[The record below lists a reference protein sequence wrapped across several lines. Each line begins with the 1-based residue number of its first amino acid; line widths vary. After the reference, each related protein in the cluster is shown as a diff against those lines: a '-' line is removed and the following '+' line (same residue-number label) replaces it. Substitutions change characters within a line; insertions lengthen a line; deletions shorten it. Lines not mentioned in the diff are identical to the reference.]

1 VIQETTPLKAPIN
14 HWNAMKN
21 KVKFTKPISSD
32 HDGLRFA
39 TPEIVAKY
47 RARRLKCDVLADI
60 SCGIGGQT
68 IFFAKECKKVYAI
81 EIDPVKIEHAK
92 KNCQLYG
99 VDNVEF
105 ICGDALDPEVI
116 NKLPE
121 LDVVFSDPARPPK
134 EKSRLLSSITP
145 SLEDMIGAYSSRTK
159 GFVFEVPPQLTP
171 ERIPFDCEMEYLS
184 LNGKIN
190 RLTLYFNHLKKCNRS
205 AVTLPSGESLCGS
218 GTGDIPESEI
228 MKKFAYEPE
237 PSVVKAELLPEIAEK
252 MSKGENKAYLFR
264 IDSKRVLITS
274 DEKLKC
280 PLLKNQYTVLAETKV
295 SVEDINRKLKE
306 LNAKNALIR
315 GKIDPDNYWNLRNSI
330 EAGLNGDKAIHLYI
344 TDSSA
349 IICQPL
355 VEKD

>member
-1 VIQETTPLKAPIN
+1 
-14 HWNAMKN
+14 
-21 KVKFTKPISSD
+21 
-32 HDGLRFA
+32 
-39 TPEIVAKY
+39 
-47 RARRLKCDVLADI
+47 
-60 SCGIGGQT
+60 
-68 IFFAKECKKVYAI
+68 
-81 EIDPVKIEHAK
+81 
-92 KNCQLYG
+92 

-280 PLLKNQYTVLAETKV
+280 PLLKNQYTVLAETNV

-355 VEKD
+355 AGKN